1 MGLIIMQM
9 TAVLLLLLLLPHSL
23 SSAETGSSTHSNHS
37 KTLNE
42 DVSNTP
48 VKSQRQFKGDK
59 GQETCAIPCDIT
71 VKLLRDEKH
80 SVCGQ
85 LQQSL
90 LAFGRSTRKLIRD
103 VMEEQQKAL
112 DVLSN
117 QITEM
122 MTKVQTLSSEVQ
134 RSNTEMFTV
143 KPVPSH
149 GQDCSEIKDNLLTVV
164 PKIPSGIYIIH
175 PENTDSS
182 FEVFCEMDYMEGGWT
197 VMQRRTDGLT
207 DFKRPWADYASGF
220 GHLAGE
226 HWLGL
231 RKMLQIVNQKDTRF
245 QLHIA
250 LVSHDDIT
258 SYASYDD
265 FWLDGESQFF
275 SVHLGRYAGSA
286 GDAFRGYNQEQ
297 NQDTA
302 PFSASDVD
310 NDGCNPFC
318 SIGKSTVESCSDRH
332 NHTGWWFN
340 QCGLANLNGSPE
352 DEEKTHGQRTHILW
366 DTWRHNG
373 VPHLIK
379 SVTMKIKRIPTY
391 N

>member
-1 MGLIIMQM
+1 MW
-9 TAVLLLLLLLPHSL
+9 TTTVLLLLLPHLLL
-23 SSAETGSSTHSNHS
+23 STDTGNRTHFNQSEIAS
-37 KTLNE
+37 DDFS
-42 DVSNTP
+42 DVP
-48 VKSQRQFKGDK
+48 IK
-59 GQETCAIPCDIT
+59 GQKPPGGVKGRDTCSIPCDIT

-80 SVCGQ
+80 SICGQ

-103 VMEEQQKAL
+103 VMDEQQRAL
-112 DVLSN
+112 DILSS
-117 QITEM
+117 QVTEL

-134 RSNTEMFTV
+134 RSNTEMYSI
-143 KPVPSH
+143 KPVQSH
-149 GQDCSEIKDNLLTVV
+149 GRDCSDIKDSLMSVV

-182 FEVFCEMDYMEGGWT
+182 FEVFCEMDYMGGGWT

-207 DFKRPWADYASGF
+207 DFKRPWADYVDGF

-231 RKMLQIVNQKDTRF
+231 KKVFHVVNQKDTRF

-250 LVSHDDIT
+250 LVSHDDVT

-265 FWLDGESQFF
+265 FRLDSETQFF
-275 SVHLGRYAGSA
+275 SIHLGRYAGSA
-286 GDAFRGYNQEQ
+286 GDAFRGYEQEQ

-318 SIGKSTVESCSDRH
+318 SMENRTVESCSARY
-332 NHTGWWFN
+332 NQTGWWFN

-352 DEEKTHGQRTHILW
+352 DAEQNRGQRTHILW
-366 DTWRHNG
+366 DTWRQNG
-373 VPHLIK
+373 VPHTIK
-379 SVTMKIKRIPTY
+379 SVTMKIRRIAT
-391 N
+391 NN

>member
-1 MGLIIMQM
+1 MMW
-9 TAVLLLLLLLPHSL
+9 TTTVLLMVLPHLL
-23 SSAETGSSTHSNHS
+23 SSTTTGISTDFNQSV
-37 KTLNE
+37 T
-42 DVSNTP
+42 VSDDFSDPP
-48 VKSQRQFKGDK
+48 VKGQKPLGGSKGR
-59 GQETCAIPCDIT
+59 ETCSIPCDVT

-103 VMEEQQKAL
+103 VMEEQQRAL
-112 DVLSN
+112 DALST
-117 QITEM
+117 QVTEL
-122 MTKVQTLSSEVQ
+122 MTKVQMLSSEVQ
-134 RSNTEMFTV
+134 RSNTEMYTV
-143 KPVPSH
+143 KPVQSH
-149 GQDCSEIKDNLLTVV
+149 GRDCSDIKDNLESVV
-164 PKIPSGIYIIH
+164 PKIPSGIYIVH

-182 FEVFCEMDYMEGGWT
+182 FEVFCEMDYMGGGWT
-197 VMQRRTDGLT
+197 VIQRRTDGLT
-207 DFKRPWADYASGF
+207 DFKRPWSDYTDGF

-231 RKMLQIVNQKDTRF
+231 KKVFHIVNQKDTRF

-250 LVSHDDIT
+250 LVSNDDVI

-265 FWLDGESQFF
+265 FRLDSETQFF
-275 SVHLGRYAGSA
+275 SIHLGRYAGSA
-286 GDAFRGYNQEQ
+286 GDAFRGYDQEQ

-318 SIGKSTVESCSDRH
+318 SIGNRTVESCSTQH
-332 NHTGWWFN
+332 NQTGWWFN

-352 DEEKTHGQRTHILW
+352 DEEQNQGQRTHILW
-366 DTWRHNG
+366 DTWRQNG
-373 VPHLIK
+373 VARTIK
-379 SVTMKIKRIPTY
+379 SVTMKIRRIVT
-391 N
+391 NN